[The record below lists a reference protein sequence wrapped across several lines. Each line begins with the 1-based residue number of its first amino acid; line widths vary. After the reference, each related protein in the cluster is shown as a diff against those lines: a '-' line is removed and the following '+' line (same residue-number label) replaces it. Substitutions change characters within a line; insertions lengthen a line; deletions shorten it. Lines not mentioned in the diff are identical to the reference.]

1 MEIHKAAVAELAA
14 QVIDAYRN
22 RGSGRF
28 LLGITGIPAAGK
40 STLAAN
46 LTKAINRQVA
56 QDMAVVVPMDG
67 FHYHNDILRRRNL
80 LPLKGI
86 PETFDGEGFVA
97 LVKRL
102 AGEPEAV
109 IGCPA
114 YDRRLHN
121 PVLDGICV
129 VPGHKI
135 IIIEGNYLL
144 LDSKPWCEL
153 AALLHEIWFIDTP
166 SSVTRG
172 RLIRRHSRSGRTV
185 AEAVRKIESTD
196 RPNAELIRQSRSRA
210 DKVIMLRE

>member
-14 QVIDAYRN
+14 QVIAGYRN
-22 RGSGRF
+22 RGNRRF
-28 LLGITGIPAAGK
+28 LLGITGTPAAGK

-46 LTKAINRQVA
+46 LTRAINRQVA
-56 QDMAVVVPMDG
+56 SEIAVVVPMDG
-67 FHYHNDILRRRNL
+67 FHYHNDILEQKKL

-86 PETFDGEGFVA
+86 PETFDGAGFVA

-109 IGCPA
+109 IDCPA

-121 PVLDGICV
+121 PVPDGIRV
-129 VPGHKI
+129 AAAHKI

-144 LDSKPWCEL
+144 LDRAPWCEL
-153 AALLHEIWFIDTP
+153 GGLLHETWFIDTP
-166 SSVTRG
+166 PEVTRG
-172 RLIRRHSRSGRTV
+172 RLIRRHSRSGRTE

-196 RPNAELIRQSRSRA
+196 RPNAVLIRQSRSRA
-210 DKVIMLRE
+210 DKVIMLKE

>member
-14 QVIDAYRN
+14 QVLAAYRK
-22 RGSGRF
+22 RGNGRF

-46 LTKAINRQVA
+46 LAKAINRQAV
-56 QDMAVVVPMDG
+56 QDIAIVVPMDG
-67 FHYHNDILRRRNL
+67 FHYHNDILRKKNL

-102 AGEPEAV
+102 AGEQEAV
-109 IGCPA
+109 IVCPA

-121 PVLDGICV
+121 PVPDGIRV
-129 VPGHKI
+129 GPGHKI
-135 IIIEGNYLL
+135 IVIEGNYLL
-144 LDSKPWCEL
+144 LDSEPWCEL
-153 AALLHEIWFIDTP
+153 AALLHETWFIDTP
-166 SSVTRG
+166 TDVTRG

-196 RPNAELIRQSRSRA
+196 RPNAELIKRSRSRA